1 MIVLTGT
8 GTGGVQAP
16 SKGAAV
22 VAAAAAAAVADLLT
36 HRTPK
41 HDVGTD
47 QVWRGC

>member
-1 MIVLTGT
+1 MIVLTAT

-16 SKGAAV
+16 SKGAAA
-22 VAAAAAAAVADLLT
+22 AAAAAAAVADLLT

-41 HDVGTD
+41 QDVGTD